1 MPGSAQ
7 RILIGAALLSAA
19 LVVWQAFSSGRL
31 RAVAAAAGLYVLCSI
46 GGSAYARSSSGSWSR
61 RTNRCGKPRSSV
73 HNLQATRAAFGL
85 DAVIERPLSGEAHLT
100 RADLERNAAT
110 IDNVPL
116 WNDRPLLDTFG
127 QLQEI
132 RTYYDFAAVDNDR
145 YLINGQPSDHAVGP
159 RAELPIAAEPHLDQ
173 RAPDVHPRIC

>member
-1 MPGSAQ
+1 M
-7 RILIGAALLSAA
+7 
-19 LVVWQAFSSGRL
+19 
-31 RAVAAAAGLYVLCSI
+31 
-46 GGSAYARSSSGSWSR
+46 
-61 RTNRCGKPRSSV
+61 
-73 HNLQATRAAFGL
+73 
-85 DAVIERPLSGEAHLT
+85 IERPLSGEARTT

-145 YLINGQPSDHAVGP
+145 YLINGQPGRSCCRPAS
-159 RAELPIAAEPHLDQ
+159 
-173 RAPDVHPRIC
+173 